1 MHLVEGLLQIQVQMK
16 LYHWQT
22 YSHARHRSIDEFLE
36 RFVETLDTFVE
47 TYQGRYGRIR
57 LGQEGGGIRLRNMGG
72 PDDDEAAPAQFLEGA
87 VVLLQEVLPQ
97 YVGEGDV
104 DLLNLR
110 DEMLGHVNQLRYLF
124 TLQ

>member
-1 MHLVEGLLQIQVQMK
+1 MHLVEGLLQIQNQMK

-22 YSHARHRSIDEFLE
+22 YSHARHRSIDDFLK

-47 TYQGRYGRIR
+47 TYQGRHGRIR
-57 LGQEGGGIRLRNMGG
+57 LHESGGGIRLRNMGG
-72 PDDDEAAPAQFLEGA
+72 PDDDDNAPDQFLKGA
-87 VVLLQEVLPQ
+87 VVLLQEVLPE
-97 YVGEGDV
+97 YVDESDV

-124 TLQ
+124 TLR

>member
-22 YSHARHRSIDEFLE
+22 YSHARHRSIDEFLD
-36 RFVETLDTFVE
+36 RFVTTLDTFVE

-57 LGQEGGGIRLRNMGG
+57 LGRDGGIRLRNMGG
-72 PDDDEAAPAQFLEGA
+72 PDDDEAAPDKFLQGA
-87 VVLLQEVLPQ
+87 VVLLQEVLPE
-97 YVGEGDV
+97 YVDESDV

-124 TLQ
+124 TLR

>member
-1 MHLVEGLLQIQVQMK
+1 MHLVEGLLQIQNQMK

-22 YSHARHRSIDEFLE
+22 YSHARHRSIDDFLK

-47 TYQGRYGRIR
+47 TYQGRHGRIR
-57 LGQEGGGIRLRNMGG
+57 LREEGGGIRLRNMGG
-72 PDDDEAAPAQFLEGA
+72 PDDDESAPDQFLKGA
-87 VVLLQEVLPQ
+87 VVLLQEVLPE
-97 YVGEGDV
+97 YVDESDV

-124 TLQ
+124 TLA